1 MIGRPADAGSNTGD
15 HVSPD
20 LSSDRRGL
28 AIAVAVC
35 ALVGAATVGATLLV
49 SRGDRAAS
57 TAAAAIATEEYG
69 RRLLTDTSRL
79 MGPDQE
85 DPARRHTGIR
95 MTCAACHLGGGTE
108 PGTLS
113 LLQSA
118 AVYPRFSGRD
128 GGVRDLVD
136 RVNGCMTRSMNGQAL
151 ARDSAE
157 MVAMVTYI
165 TSLGDVYAAMG
176 KGRRAAHE
184 PAQFKTPPRA
194 ADLDAGARVF
204 GERCAICHGADGA
217 GLPASRD
224 RAEGYVFP
232 PLWGADSF
240 NDGAG
245 MHRVLTAARFIKAK
259 MPLGQPDLND
269 DQAFD
274 VAAFINSKPRPQMAG
289 LEQDYPDRATKPID
303 GPYGPY
309 ADAFPLEQH
318 RFGPFAPIDQYYK
331 SLKR

>member
-1 MIGRPADAGSNTGD
+1 MIGRRAGAGPGTGD
-15 HVSPD
+15 CVSIGNP
-20 LSSDRRGL
+20 SERRGL
-28 AIAVAVC
+28 AIAVVVC
-35 ALVGAATVGATLLV
+35 GLIGAATVGATLIV
-49 SRGDRAAS
+49 SRGNDRGS
-57 TAAAAIATEEYG
+57 SGVTATIATEEYG

-79 MGPDQE
+79 MGPDHD
-85 DPARRHTGIR
+85 DPARRYTGIR
-95 MTCAACHLGGGTE
+95 MTCASCHLGGGTE

-136 RVNGCMTRSMNGQAL
+136 RINGCMTRSMNGRAL
-151 ARDSAE
+151 SRDSAE
-157 MVAMVTYI
+157 MIAMVAYI
-165 TSLGDVYAAMG
+165 TSLGDVYAATG
-176 KGRRAAHE
+176 DGRRSVHE
-184 PAQFKTPPRA
+184 PAPFKTPRRA
-194 ADLDAGARVF
+194 ADLSAGERVF

-217 GLPASRD
+217 GLQATRE
-224 RAEGYVFP
+224 RADGYVFP

-259 MPLGQPDLND
+259 MPLGEPDLTD

-274 VAAFINSKPRPQMAG
+274 VAAFVNSKPRPQMADLDG
-289 LEQDYPDRATKPID
+289 DYPDRATKPID

-309 ADAFPLEQH
+309 ADDFPIEQH
-318 RFGPFAPIDQYYK
+318 RFGPFAPIEQYYK
-331 SLKR
+331 ALK